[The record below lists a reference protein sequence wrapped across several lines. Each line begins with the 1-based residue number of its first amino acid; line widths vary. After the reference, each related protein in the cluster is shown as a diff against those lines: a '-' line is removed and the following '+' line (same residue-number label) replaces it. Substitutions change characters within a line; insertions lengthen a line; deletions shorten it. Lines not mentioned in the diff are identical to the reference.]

1 VRFLRRANGDNGD
14 SGGWGFRLP
23 STFAALRHRN
33 FRLFYFGQLTSLIGT
48 WMQGTAQPWLVY
60 TYLDQ
65 PKFMLG
71 VIGAIGMAPV
81 LFLSLLGGVVADR
94 LDRRRIVIAAQ
105 TIFMFLALGL
115 GVLIH
120 LGLIQVWHVA
130 LFAAMGGTV
139 SSFEMPAR
147 QAMVVELV
155 GKRDLMNAIT
165 LNSSS
170 FNAARVI
177 GPAIA
182 GVLIASLGLVGCY
195 YANSASYL
203 AVIVGVLLIRL
214 PRREQPTERISVI
227 DHLREGL
234 RYARG
239 LPALRSVL
247 IMLGVPGIFAMSF
260 PVLMPVFA
268 RDILFAGVTR
278 EAAARGFGFLLAASA
293 LGAVVGGL
301 VMASSSERRD
311 KASWATG
318 GLLLLSSMQI
328 AFSFSTWFWLSF
340 LFAFFAGWGM
350 IAFSASANTLLQ
362 TLTPDEYRGRVMGI
376 FALVWMGSS
385 PIGSLQAGVLAEHL
399 GAPDAVR
406 IGAAICALT
415 ALLMLPKRKLIR
427 EAERKVQKGA

>member
-1 VRFLRRANGDNGD
+1 MRFLRQTNGENGE
-14 SGGWGFRLP
+14 SGGWQFRLP

-33 FRLFYFGQLTSLIGT
+33 FQLFYFGQLVSLIGT

-60 TYLDQ
+60 TVLDQ

-71 VIGAIGMAPV
+71 AISAIGMAPV

-94 LDRRRIVIAAQ
+94 LDKRRIVIIAQ
-105 TIFMFLALGL
+105 TVYMFLALGL

-120 LGLIQVWHVA
+120 LHLIQVWHVA
-130 LFAAMGGTV
+130 LFAALGGIV
-139 SSFEMPAR
+139 ASFEMPAR

-170 FNAARVI
+170 FNAARVV

-182 GVLIASLGLVGCY
+182 GMLIASLGMVGCY

-214 PRREQPTERISVI
+214 PPREQPAQTASIS

-234 RYARG
+234 SYVRG
-239 LPALRSVL
+239 LPALRTLLTALAVS
-247 IMLGVPGIFAMSF
+247 GIFAMSF

-268 RDILFAGVTR
+268 RDILFAGQPDQ
-278 EAAARGFGFLLAASA
+278 AARGFGFLLAASA
-293 LGAVVGGL
+293 LGAVIGGL

-311 KASWATG
+311 KATWAIG

-340 LFAFFAGWGM
+340 LFAFFTGWGM
-350 IAFSASANTLLQ
+350 ISFAASSNTLLQ

-376 FALVWMGSS
+376 YALVWMGSS
-385 PIGSLQAGVLAEHL
+385 PIGALQAGTLAEHL
-399 GAPDAVR
+399 GAPEAVR
-406 IGAAICALT
+406 IGASICALT

-427 EAERKVQKGA
+427 EAERRMQQAS